1 MNKLF
6 IICLYQIF
14 KYDFLVLYII
24 KKLKDL
30 NILGYEKKE
39 DINIC
44 LYKYI
49 VLEVVIQ
56 LKND

>member
-30 NILGYEKKE
+30 NILGYENKRR
-39 DINIC
+39 
-44 LYKYI
+44 YKYLF
-49 VLEVVIQ
+49 V
-56 LKND
+56 